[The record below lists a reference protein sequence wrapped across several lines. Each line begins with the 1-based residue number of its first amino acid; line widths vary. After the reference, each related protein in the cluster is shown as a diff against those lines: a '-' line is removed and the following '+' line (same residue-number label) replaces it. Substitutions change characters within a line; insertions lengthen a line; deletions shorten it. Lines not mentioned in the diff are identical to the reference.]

1 MAIAK
6 QFTASMS
13 PGQVLQWTVW
23 GAPYNLFI
31 QWSVRPTLTGFNLGT
46 VQLASVDVQAPVE
59 GGNQQGPLSYILT
72 IRNTGGY
79 PVSIDAY
86 TSLEGF

>member
-1 MAIAK
+1 MAILK
-6 QFTASMS
+6 QFTASIG
-13 PGQVLQWTVW
+13 PGQVQRWTVW

-46 VQLASVDVQAPVE
+46 VQLESVDVQSPVE

-72 IRNTGGY
+72 VRNTGGY
-79 PVSIDAY
+79 PVSFDAY
-86 TSLEGF
+86 FSEESF